1 MPPPFV
7 HLRRMLNKLYLLS
20 SEPFMSHLSPF
31 AFLVLTSLV
40 LVGCGAG
47 ESEFE
52 LTASQKIQVDERT
65 APVGSVMM
73 AGQVSI
79 VDAGSSQADVKKVS
93 LSEGSEHIV
102 KMLNSGDGGNMIFE
116 PAVIKVSKGDTI
128 HFKAVDM
135 AHNSATIEGMIPE
148 GAASWASALS
158 QDVSVT
164 LDAEGV
170 YVYQCDPHA
179 MMAMV
184 GVIQVGEA
192 VNMSEIQ
199 ASANQHK
206 SNFMMNG
213 DRLSGY
219 LSQL

>member
-1 MPPPFV
+1 
-7 HLRRMLNKLYLLS
+7 
-20 SEPFMSHLSPF
+20 MSHISPF
-31 AFLVLTSLV
+31 AFLVLSSLV
-40 LVGCGAG
+40 LANCGG
-47 ESEFE
+47 GKSDIE

-65 APVGSVMM
+65 APIGSVTM
-73 AGQVSI
+73 AGQVSM
-79 VDAGSSQADVKKVS
+79 VDMDSSQADIQKVS

-102 KMLNSGDGGNMIFE
+102 KMLNSGSGGNMIFE

-135 AHNSATIEGMIPE
+135 AHNSASIEGMIPE
-148 GAASWASALS
+148 DAVSWASALS
-158 QDVSVT
+158 QDVSIT

-184 GVIQVGEA
+184 GVIQVGA
-192 VNMSEIQ
+192 AINMSEIQ
-199 ASANQHK
+199 ESANQYK